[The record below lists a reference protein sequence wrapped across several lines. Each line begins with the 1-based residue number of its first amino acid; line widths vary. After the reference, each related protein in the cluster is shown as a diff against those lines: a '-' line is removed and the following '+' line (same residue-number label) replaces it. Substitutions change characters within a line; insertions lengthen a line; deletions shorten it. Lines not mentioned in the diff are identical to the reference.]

1 MPIDDRQEAPRK
13 NRRSRFVAFVV
24 IFLFLGVPALFWNAT
39 GHRAPEADSTRD
51 EGRADG
57 VRKISGVVKAGETMA
72 AIFDKYGLD
81 PRDLFGMRQAAAAVH
96 RIRSIAAGRP
106 YLIEADAD
114 NNVMSLTYQIDD
126 EKLLRVY
133 RTGSGYEATKV
144 GIEYEV
150 RTGCLEGIIETNLV
164 SSLGGDPGRVLLA
177 LDLSDIF
184 SWDID
189 FTTDLRKGDSFR
201 LVVEERWLDGRFKG
215 YGSILASEFVNGGD
229 VYRAYRYEVAGKAG
243 YYDDEG
249 KSLRKA
255 FLKAPLNYRRIS
267 SGFTG
272 GRMHPILKI
281 RRPHFGVDYA
291 APAGTPVQALG
302 DGVVRF
308 AGYKGANGRLV
319 VLEHRGGYSTYYG
332 HLSRIGK
339 GIRRGARVCQ
349 GDVIGFV
356 GSTGRSTGPH
366 LDFRIRKAGRYLN
379 PQTVR
384 LPRGLAIPGN
394 RMASYDRFRREM
406 EGRLAAVSE
415 APPSGVTPSWT
426 SFLR

>member
-1 MPIDDRQEAPRK
+1 MTD
-13 NRRSRFVAFVV
+13 RRSRIATCAA
-24 IFLFLGVPALFWNAT
+24 IALFFGIPALFWNAGEPRDPDAGGT
-39 GHRAPEADSTRD
+39 RGESRA
-51 EGRADG
+51 GG
-57 VRKISGVVKAGETMA
+57 VREISGVVEAGETMA
-72 AIFDKYGLD
+72 AIFDRCGLD
-81 PRDLFGMRQAAAAVH
+81 PRDLLGMRQASAAVH
-96 RIRSIAAGRP
+96 RFRSIGAGRP
-106 YLIEADAD
+106 YVIETDAD
-114 NNVMSLTYQIDD
+114 NNVLSLTYQIDD
-126 EKLLRVY
+126 EKLLRVN
-133 RTGSGYEATKV
+133 RSGDGFVATEV
-144 GIEYEV
+144 GIEYEA
-150 RTGCLEGIIETNLV
+150 RTGRIEGTIETNLV

-177 LDLSDIF
+177 FDLSDIF

-201 LVVEERWLDGRFKG
+201 LAVEERWLDGEFKG
-215 YGSILASEFVNGGD
+215 YGNILAAEFVNDGRI
-229 VYRAYRYEVAGKAG
+229 YRAYRYEVGGKAG

-267 SGFTG
+267 SGYTAS
-272 GRMHPILKI
+272 RMHPILKI

-302 DGVVRF
+302 DGIVRF

-319 VLEHRGGYSTYYG
+319 VLEHRGGYTTFYG

-339 GIRRGARVCQ
+339 GVRKGTRVGQ

-356 GSTGRSTGPH
+356 GSTGRATGPH
-366 LDFRIRKAGRYLN
+366 LDFRIKKNGRYMN

-384 LPRGLAIPGN
+384 LPRGERVPEEG
-394 RMASYDRFRREM
+394 MAAFARLRREM
-406 EGRLAAVSE
+406 EGRLAAAPE
-415 APPSGVTPSWT
+415 ASPPVTIPRAT

>member
-1 MPIDDRQEAPRK
+1 
-13 NRRSRFVAFVV
+13 
-24 IFLFLGVPALFWNAT
+24 
-39 GHRAPEADSTRD
+39 
-51 EGRADG
+51 
-57 VRKISGVVKAGETMA
+57 
-72 AIFDKYGLD
+72 
-81 PRDLFGMRQAAAAVH
+81 MRQASAAVH
-96 RIRSIAAGRP
+96 RFRSIAAGRP
-106 YLIEADAD
+106 YVIETDAD
-114 NNVMSLTYQIDD
+114 NNVLSLTYQIDD
-126 EKLLRVY
+126 EKLLRVN
-133 RTGSGYEATKV
+133 RTGDGFEATKV
-144 GIEYEV
+144 GIEYEA
-150 RTGCLEGIIETNLV
+150 RTGRIEGTIETNLV
-164 SSLGGDPGRVLLA
+164 SSLGGDPGKVLLA

-201 LVVEERWLDGRFKG
+201 LVVEERWLDGEFKG
-215 YGSILASEFVNGGD
+215 YGNILAAEFVNGGD
-229 VYRAYRYEVAGKAG
+229 VYKAYRYEVDGKAG
-243 YYDDEG
+243 YFDGEG

-267 SGFTG
+267 SGYTAS
-272 GRMHPILKI
+272 RMHPILKI

-319 VLEHRGGYSTYYG
+319 VLEHRGGYATFYG

-339 GIRRGARVCQ
+339 GIRRGARVGQ

-356 GSTGRSTGPH
+356 GSTGRATGPH
-366 LDFRIRKAGRYLN
+366 LDFRIKKNGRYLN

-384 LPRGLAIPGN
+384 LPRGKRVPEGGMDDFA
-394 RMASYDRFRREM
+394 RFRQEM
-406 EGRLAAVSE
+406 EGRLAAAPE
-415 APPSGVTPSWT
+415 APPAGKMPFWT